1 MYQCIKRKLG
11 TVTCK
16 ISYFCD
22 EFDESK
28 NYAGAIIY
36 SIDGEYEWK
45 NKEGGKANGFK
56 GRSFYLII
64 QCTNDWPES
73 YLKEAGKGRVHDY
86 LLKNVL
92 GIDYNQKRIACGGF
106 AYVNGEL
113 KFSSIWLNRINQ
125 TGAESDGD
133 KMLSEPEKDLISIF
147 LSRIVQ
153 LNSSKQTPNRCSMPI
168 NQDTDQLPVDETRSH
183 DPCATSTSVS
193 HGHPKSSR
201 TDSENDVIRIVCISD
216 THNGHSKQEFDD
228 KIRKLQGDI
237 LIHAGDFGERGTVK
251 ERKDFRRWLESL
263 TNFQYKIYIA
273 GNMDA
278 IGLDVK
284 YEGAQRQKHPELV
297 SRDST
302 VMYLENESCEVLGI
316 KIYGC
321 PYTPEFY
328 GGFQYARRSEE
339 AMALWKNI
347 PKDCNLLISHGPPAN
362 ILDQNSKGIAL

>member
-16 ISYFCD
+16 ISHFSDDFD
-22 EFDESK
+22 EFDEEK
-28 NYAGAIIY
+28 NYAGAIIS
-36 SIDGEYEWK
+36 SIDGKYEWK
-45 NKEGGKANGFK
+45 NEAVGGKANGFK

-64 QCTNDWPES
+64 QCTDDWPES
-73 YLKEAGKGRVHDY
+73 CLKAAGEGRVHDY

-92 GIDYNQKRIACGGF
+92 GINYDQDRIACGGF
-106 AYVNGEL
+106 AYFQGKL
-113 KFSSIWLNRINQ
+113 KFSSVWLNANDQI
-125 TGAESDGD
+125 GAETDENE
-133 KMLSEPEKDLISIF
+133 MLSEPEKDLVKPG
-147 LSRIVQ
+147 LR
-153 LNSSKQTPNRCSMPI
+153 SSSQQTPNRCSMPI

-183 DPCATSTSVS
+183 DQCATSTSVT
-193 HGHPKSSR
+193 HGDRRSRR

-228 KIRKLQGDI
+228 KIRKIHGDI

-263 TNFQYKIYIA
+263 KNFQYKIYIA

-278 IGLDVK
+278 IGLDDK
-284 YEGAQRQKHPELV
+284 YEGAQRQKHPELI
-297 SRDST
+297 SKDPT
-302 VMYLENESCEVLGI
+302 VTYLENESCEVLGI

-328 GGFQYARRSEE
+328 GGFQYARGSEE
-339 AMALWKNI
+339 AMALWENI